1 MHLNSPASTL
11 LSFFKVDVA
20 QYRTVVPNVKNPP
33 KHKFAQGDFTSFSM
47 EVSLNSHNFR
57 LRVPEFQIQNL
68 SNRYRHKNDLLISR
82 IFQILCLTGFCNLA
96 QLCSKGKG
104 RARREHLRMTAC
116 VSAAW
121 SQSVSRGGCTA
132 LFRLARSA
140 EQRGA
145 RRASVCLQRRE
156 ESIYCWK
163 EEGRTPLWF
172 DKQNN
177 IQNFLKQLLVLH
189 V

>member
-1 MHLNSPASTL
+1 MHSGSKCLKPAG
-11 LSFFKVDVA
+11 
-20 QYRTVVPNVKNPP
+20 N
-33 KHKFAQGDFTSFSM
+33 KFTQSGFPSFSM
-47 EVSLNSHNFR
+47 QFSANLHIFR
-57 LRVPEFQIQNL
+57 FRVPELHIHNL
-68 SNRYRHKNDLLISR
+68 SNRYRHKHDSLISR

-104 RARREHLRMTAC
+104 RARREHLGMTAG

-121 SQSVSRGGCTA
+121 SHSVSRGRCTA

-140 EQRGA
+140 EQRGG

-172 DKQNN
+172 DKQNDV
-177 IQNFLKQLLVLH
+177 F
-189 V
+189 